1 MALHYTERMKDFRFS
16 DHAGD
21 VLQVR
26 QLGDSTLCAC
36 PEPDKSVRID
46 ARSVHLP
53 IPQQRALAQWL
64 IDHLAEVRPGEDV
77 SLVLPCPQTAPVT
90 LEALPERPPGYLL
103 TLSVEGAELSV
114 SDGVS
119 LPSMEMQMLID
130 AAGRAMERFRLEL
143 DGPTPQALDDLD
155 AFTRRLAEALH
166 IDPSAADDGFDA
178 DELIADVEQLYANNA
193 HHADGYVRK
202 SEMLDARHR
211 EMARALGV
219 GANATFEQLIGI
231 ARRAVA
237 QVELKQLR
245 ALMPPQVVSGQDG
258 SAITYFT
265 DLAEQWKRIRDALHA
280 AGRPVPPSD
289 TASTVENVIA
299 DADDLRDAR
308 DKHLA
313 RANLLED
320 ALRKA
325 REDVARESYSGAH
338 EAIVRA
344 IDAALFGSQAL
355 ELRPT
360 REEFAD
366 RARRYENTLLEVRAG
381 LVNIAQPGSV
391 LQAQDLMDI
400 RLKIDKALSAPRG

>member
-1 MALHYTERMKDFRFS
+1 MKDFEYT

-21 VLQVR
+21 TVHAVGLS
-26 QLGDSTLCAC
+26 STAGCNC
-36 PEPDKSVRID
+36 GPGTVRID
-46 ARSVHLP
+46 AHLVHLP

-77 SLVLPCPQTAPVT
+77 SLVLPYPQVT
-90 LEALPERPPGYLL
+90 LEERPERPSGYLL

-130 AAGRAMERFRLEL
+130 AAGRAMERFRLDL
-143 DGPTPQALDDLD
+143 DTPTPQAAADLD
-155 AFTRRLAEALH
+155 EFLGRLAEALH

-211 EMARALGV
+211 EMARALGA

-231 ARRAVA
+231 AKRAVA
-237 QVELKQLR
+237 QPGLKQLR

-265 DLAEQWKRIRDALHA
+265 DLAAQWKRIRDALHA
-280 AGRPVPPSD
+280 AGRPVPPGD
-289 TASTVENVIA
+289 TATTIENVLA
-299 DADDLRDAR
+299 DKVAAASTAR
-308 DKHLA
+308 DRRLA
-313 RANLLED
+313 RADLLED
-320 ALRKA
+320 ALLKA
-325 REDVARESYSGAH
+325 REDIARESYSGAD
-338 EAIVRA
+338 EAIVQA
-344 IDAALFGSQAL
+344 IDAALSGSQAL
-355 ELRPT
+355 ESRPT

-366 RARRYENTLLEVRAG
+366 RARGYENALLEVRAG

-391 LQAQDLMDI
+391 LLARDLMDI
-400 RLKIDKALSAPRG
+400 KLKIDKALSAPRG

>member
-1 MALHYTERMKDFRFS
+1 MKDFEYT

-21 VLQVR
+21 MARAGGLS
-26 QLGDSTLCAC
+26 STAGCNC
-36 PEPDKSVRID
+36 GPGTVRID
-46 ARSVHLP
+46 AHVVHLP

-77 SLVLPCPQTAPVT
+77 SLVLPYPQVT
-90 LEALPERPPGYLL
+90 LDAPQERPSGYLL

-143 DGPTPQALDDLD
+143 DDPTPQAAADLD
-155 AFTRRLAEALH
+155 EFLGRLADALH
-166 IDPSAADDGFDA
+166 VHSDDESDADD
-178 DELIADVEQLYANNA
+178 LIADVEQLYASNA
-193 HHADGYVRK
+193 HHQDGYVRK

-211 EMARALGV
+211 EMAKALGA

-231 ARRAVA
+231 AGRAVA
-237 QVELKQLR
+237 QPGLKQLR

-280 AGRPVPPSD
+280 AGRPVPPGD
-289 TASTVENVIA
+289 TATTIENVLA
-299 DADDLRDAR
+299 DKVAVASTAR
-308 DKHLA
+308 DRRLA
-313 RANLLED
+313 RADLLED

-325 REDVARESYSGAH
+325 REDIARESYSGAH
-338 EAIVRA
+338 HAIVQA
-344 IDAALFGSQAL
+344 IDAALSGSQAL

-366 RARRYENTLLEVRAG
+366 RARGYENALLEVRAG

-391 LQAQDLMDI
+391 LLARDLMDI
-400 RLKIDKALSAPRG
+400 KLKIDKALSAPRG